1 MFQRISSCLSAFAL
15 ALILAACVGPGIQAE
30 QPMEIRHGVIEQ
42 ITLVQLP
49 SNHHMGVGAIVGGM
63 AGLGIGSLIGAGSGR
78 DVAMVLGTI
87 GGAFVGNEVQ
97 KKYEQPVQGQQII
110 VRVANGVLI
119 SVTQPNNPGLRQGQ
133 RVYVEGSGENA
144 RVVPR

>member
-30 QPMEIRHGVIEQ
+30 QPMEIRHGVIGQ

-78 DVAMVLGTI
+78 DVAMVLVPSAARSSATKSRKSTSSLSR
-87 GGAFVGNEVQ
+87 AS
-97 KKYEQPVQGQQII
+97 KS
-110 VRVANGVLI
+110 L
-119 SVTQPNNPGLRQGQ
+119 
-133 RVYVEGSGENA
+133 SGWPTA
-144 RVVPR
+144 C